1 MLSVQRAREQV
12 VVGIIAVFVGF
23 AVYTALGLAWSFKIA
38 VETPQ
43 KLWHYN
49 RYGIPAAQINCAFNL
64 LRLKRNRG
72 GDS

>member
-12 VVGIIAVFVGF
+12 VVGIIAIFVGF

-49 RYGIPAAQINCAFNL
+49 R
-64 LRLKRNRG
+64 
-72 GDS
+72 